1 MRHRTNDPAVLS
13 TCLSLAC
20 LLLIS
25 NRFPQGGSVSHVI
38 TFLIRNV
45 RLGTELRLNR
55 HLKDLKAEDLQASGG
70 LTVHAFVSF
79 CDVKFPTYPACAPA
93 ATCFVRWNGC
103 MLIVLSTVS
112 GMHTSVKTTSSWL
125 CRASAQLW
133 FRHTQ
138 GDQTTETLPYTALQ
152 PICACIEMTCALDSW
167 AAKGTTVLL
176 DKPLQMM

>member
-1 MRHRTNDPAVLS
+1 MIPLCCQHAPVV
-13 TCLSLAC
+13 CLSLVC

-25 NRFPQGGSVSHVI
+25 HRFLQGGSVSHVF

-93 ATCFVRWNGC
+93 ATCFVWWNGC

-112 GMHTSVKTTSSWL
+112 GMRQSKHS
-125 CRASAQLW
+125 
-133 FRHTQ
+133 
-138 GDQTTETLPYTALQ
+138 
-152 PICACIEMTCALDSW
+152 
-167 AAKGTTVLL
+167 
-176 DKPLQMM
+176 